1 MDFASTS
8 CLSKWSFYMT
18 PDRLKWGGGGERDYL
33 NETVRNST
41 EDPVIEAENQK
52 DDSKIDETK
61 VASKLGEIN

>member
-1 MDFASTS
+1 
-8 CLSKWSFYMT
+8 MT
-18 PDRLKWGGGGERDYL
+18 PVRLKWGGGEERDYL

-52 DDSKIDETK
+52 DDSKIDEKK

>member
-8 CLSKWSFYMT
+8 CLSQGSFYVT
-18 PDRLKWGGGGERDYL
+18 PVRLKWGGGERDYS

-52 DDSKIDETK
+52 DDSKIDEKK